1 LHMFKLIRDLAASEY
16 SGYWNTEIIHGSGSP
31 AAEVLAMYR
40 ETDLDACKALVTRAL
55 EGRDA
60 IAPPHTATT
69 ASALRST
76 G

>member
-1 LHMFKLIRDLAASEY
+1 MFKLIRDLAASEY

-55 EGRDA
+55 KGRDA
-60 IAPPHTATT
+60 IAPPRKATT
-69 ASALRST
+69 ARVQ
-76 G
+76 